1 MSARLV
7 IAAGLLV
14 FVSLI
19 VASAASAHDGRPV
32 VIGITEQGVGLY
44 AVTVTTPPSV
54 PVFNIPTITVPTG
67 ICTRMGDGTTARTAL
82 LARALYRCPAG
93 IGGAELALAWPR
105 FNPSLSTMVRIQ
117 WRSGEMRSLVSPPEE
132 TRIRLP
138 DPESAAGVS
147 GQYFKLGVDHILNGY
162 DHLLFLAC
170 LLVIART
177 ARRILIVVTGFTLAH
192 SVTLGLAALGLV
204 RVPVP
209 PVEAVI
215 ALSIVFL
222 ATEIA
227 RGRRDTVTWRHPI
240 FVSSSFGFLH
250 GFGFAGVLAEIG
262 MPQTE
267 VPMALLFFNLGVE
280 AGQLIFIG
288 ALLLAML
295 GLRQALGKSR
305 LASHQLLPR
314 MEKPV
319 AYAVGS
325 LAAFWMIERLWAFA
339 TTA

>member
-1 MSARLV
+1 MSARSV
-7 IAAGLLV
+7 IAAGLILLV
-14 FVSLI
+14 WLV
-19 VASAASAHDGRPV
+19 VASTASAHDSRPV
-32 VIGITEQGVGLY
+32 VIGIAEQGEGLY
-44 AVTVTTPPSV
+44 AVTVTTPSSV
-54 PVFNIPTITVPTG
+54 PVFNIPSVVLPET
-67 ICTRMGDGTTARTAL
+67 CARLGDGEGVEPAL
-82 LARALYRCPAG
+82 VTRSLYRCREG
-93 IGGAELALAWPR
+93 LGGAALAVVWPK
-105 FNPSLSTMVRIQ
+105 FNPSLSTMVRVD
-117 WRSGEMRSLVSPPEE
+117 WRSGETRSLVAPPEE
-132 TRIRLP
+132 TSIRVP

-147 GQYFKLGVDHILNGY
+147 GQYFRLGVEHILLGY

-170 LLVIART
+170 LLLIART

-192 SVTLGLAALGLV
+192 SVTLALAALGLV

-227 RGRRDTVTWRHPI
+227 RGRRDTITWRHPI
-240 FVSSSFGFLH
+240 AVSTSFGLLH
-250 GFGFAGVLAEIG
+250 GFGFAAVLAEIG

-267 VPMALLFFNLGVE
+267 VPLALLFFNIGVE
-280 AGQLIFIG
+280 VGQLMFIG
-288 ALLLAML
+288 ALALALLATQTLL
-295 GLRQALGKSR
+295 GKTRLAPRQAL
-305 LASHQLLPR
+305 AT

-339 TTA
+339 PAA